1 MIFLLGML
9 LVLFL
14 TSVVVSLALF
24 LALFFLPA
32 VVMAL
37 LKALSC
43 ALGAGI
49 VVASGSGGIISA
61 GMAEDTVML
70 LIKEL
75 VSSQVTVPE
84 G

>member
-1 MIFLLGML
+1 
-9 LVLFL
+9 
-14 TSVVVSLALF
+14 
-24 LALFFLPA
+24 
-32 VVMAL
+32 MAL